1 MKIFIKLYTALNLGD
16 DLFFKILLERYP
28 DVQFVLPAP
37 SAYKE
42 VFRNY
47 ENVSIVENIL
57 SSRKNFIQKT
67 FEFLIR
73 NFLPDIYRKKI
84 HSETKDFLKKQS
96 NGCEAFISMGG
107 SIFMQPRN
115 LTVYVDVEYYKVVN
129 SYFKNLFF
137 LGCNF
142 GPYSDQS
149 YKESYRGIF
158 RQAADVCF
166 REKLSYDIFSDLN
179 NVRYSPD
186 IVFGLNYKDQKK
198 RDKSVGF
205 SIVTARN
212 KTNKER
218 YISKYAELVELYQN
232 RGYEIYLFS
241 FCKKQGDE
249 DVINDITDLLRSKTN
264 INKVFYN
271 GNIDT
276 FLDLYSSVEKMFC
289 GRFHSMI
296 LSMLFNQKIYPV
308 IYSKKMTN
316 VLDDIN
322 YQGKVIFMEDFHK
335 IKPDEI
341 FTEIDLNYYEIESQK
356 DKSNEQ
362 FKKIDLFLN
371 K

>member
-1 MKIFIKLYTALNLGD
+1 MKIFVKLFTAVNLGD
-16 DLFFKILLERYP
+16 DLFLKILLERYP
-28 DVQFVLPAP
+28 HTNFVLPA
-37 SAYKE
+37 SNIYKE
-42 VFRNY
+42 IFKEYDNLKIIEDNLY
-47 ENVSIVENIL
+47 K
-57 SSRKNFIQKT
+57 RKNLFQKIIGVI
-67 FEFLIR
+67 ER
-73 NFLPDIYRKKI
+73 NLFPGIYRKKLQLTSQQALLTEDI
-84 HSETKDFLKKQS
+84 GD
-96 NGCEAFISMGG
+96 AFISIGG
-107 SIFMQPRN
+107 SIFMQPKK
-115 LTVYVDVEYYKVVN
+115 LPAYLDVEYYKLAN
-129 SYFKNLFF
+129 NYFTKTFF
-137 LGCNF
+137 IGCNF
-142 GPYSDQS
+142 GPYNDQS
-149 YKESYRGIF
+149 YKEGYQEIF

-341 FTEIDLNYYEIESQK
+341 FTEIDLNHYEIESQK